1 MLSYRHSYHAGN
13 FADVLK
19 HAVQILCIEALNIK
33 PKPYVYFDTHAA
45 AGGYQLL
52 SDKSQKVAEYKAGI
66 YKLWNKKD
74 IPSSLR
80 SYIKLIKTLNPNNKL
95 EFYPGSPLIAKML
108 MPKRYHIELTDLH
121 PTDSALLKKQFAN
134 DRNIAVLQMD
144 GYKNL
149 LAKLPPI
156 QRRAL
161 VLIDP
166 PYELKSEYSDCIQAL
181 KTACKRFAT
190 GIYTIWYP
198 LISRQK
204 TEAYCQQFKKSGIRN
219 ILRLELSI
227 KSDNDDYGM
236 TGTGMIIIN
245 PPWKLSQQMAELMPW
260 LLTHLKQDDGA
271 SFIIEQLVA
280 E

>member
-19 HAVQILCIEALNIK
+19 HTVQILCIEALNIK

-52 SDKSQKVAEYKAGI
+52 ASKSQKIAEYKTGI
-66 YKLWNKKD
+66 YKLWQKNN
-74 IPSSLR
+74 IPAALL
-80 SYIKLIKTLNPNNKL
+80 SYVKLINKLNPNNKL

-108 MPKRYHIELTDLH
+108 MPKQYHIELTDLH
-121 PTDSALLKKQFAN
+121 PSDSVLLKKQFIN
-134 DRNIAVLQMD
+134 DRNISVLQMD

-161 VLIDP
+161 ILIDP
-166 PYELKSEYSDCIQAL
+166 SYELKSEYSDCILAI
-181 KTACKRFAT
+181 KAAHKRFAT
-190 GIYTIWYP
+190 GIYAIWYP
-198 LISRQK
+198 VISRQK
-204 TEAYCQQFKKSGIRN
+204 TEAYCQRFKKSGIRN
-219 ILRLELSI
+219 ILRIEMSI
-227 KSDNDDYGM
+227 ESDNDNYGM

-245 PPWKLSQQMAELMPW
+245 PPWKLSQQMTELMPW
-260 LLTHLKQDDGA
+260 LLTQLKLDDGA
-271 SFIIEQLVA
+271 SFIIEQLVD